1 MIIQNPKQPDEEI
14 DDEMFEKEFQRILKE
29 SLTERE
35 LAVIYLRFWEKLT
48 LEESGKRLNISRE
61 RIRQLESKALRK
73 LRHPK
78 RVKELMKL
86 GGLVDLVRKWWH
98 GESREKTYNS
108 PKKFPHRATEV
119 ALVKRPEV
127 TEIDPD
133 GPIPDFVVIERWD
146 SESPPYLAIRVGELG
161 KFPPLT
167 MDQYNKWLKEAL
179 EREQDALGYTKQA
192 TSASEA

>member
-48 LEESGKRLNISRE
+48 LKESGKRINLSQE
-61 RIRQLESKALRK
+61 RVRQIESKALRK
-73 LRHPK
+73 LRHPT

-86 GGLVDLVRKWWH
+86 GGLVHLVRKWWD
-98 GESREKTYNS
+98 GEKKEEKQESEELQTEY
-108 PKKFPHRATEV
+108 PTLEKLPH
-119 ALVKRPEV
+119 V

-192 TSASEA
+192 ASASEA